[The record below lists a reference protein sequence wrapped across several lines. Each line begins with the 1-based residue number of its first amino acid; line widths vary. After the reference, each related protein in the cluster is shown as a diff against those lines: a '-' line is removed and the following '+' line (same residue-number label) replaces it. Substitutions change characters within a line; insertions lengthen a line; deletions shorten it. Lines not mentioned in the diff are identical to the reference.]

1 MNSQATID
9 LTTYGERLT
18 TEPYTI
24 FAELREKA
32 PVHLVRLPPYG
43 EIWLIVGHN
52 EVNAALNNPTLSKN
66 GLRATRHLLPDTIGE
81 TMLTSDPPQHT
92 RLRRLVSK
100 EFSARRLTQLR
111 PVIQQIT
118 DAHLDAIADHD
129 NIDLINNY
137 SLPLSLTVITELL
150 GVPQLDRDTFHRW
163 SQQIITP
170 PPGRTRAEMI
180 HNDLLDYLNR
190 LIQQKR
196 EEASDD
202 LFGALVRASDTTQD
216 ALSPSEL
223 RAMALLLLSAGHE
236 TTLNLIAT
244 GVLMLLRHPRQL
256 KELRHDWSLLDATIE
271 ETLRRDAPLLF
282 STRRFTT
289 DPYTVGTTVI
299 PGGGTPILLALASAN
314 RDPTQFEKPD
324 AFDIHRDTAGH
335 LAFGHGIHHCL
346 GAPLARIEGAIAIRS
361 LLERFP
367 DLSLAADHWDW
378 QPTLTIRGLTTLPV
392 SLRG

>member
-1 MNSQATID
+1 MGSQAVVD
-9 LTTYGERLT
+9 LTAYGERLT
-18 TEPYTI
+18 AEPYAV
-24 FAELREKA
+24 FAELREQG
-32 PVHLVRLPPYG
+32 PVHLVRLPDYG
-43 EIWLIVGHN
+43 EIWLIVGYD
-52 EVNAALNNPTLSKN
+52 EVNAALNDPALSKN
-66 GLRATRHLLPDTIGE
+66 GFRATRHLVPDAIGE

-100 EFSARRLTQLR
+100 EFSARRLAGMR

-118 DAHLDAIADHD
+118 DACLDAIADAD
-129 NIDLINNY
+129 EVDLIENY
-137 SLPLSLTVITELL
+137 SLPLSITVIAELL
-150 GVPQLDRDTFHRW
+150 GVPQLDRDAFHRW
-163 SQQIITP
+163 SQEIVTP
-170 PPGRTRAEMI
+170 PAGRTRAEMI
-180 HNDLLDYLNR
+180 RGDLLDYLDR
-190 LIQQKR
+190 LVQQKR
-196 EEASDD
+196 EAASDD
-202 LFGALVRASDTTQD
+202 LFGALVRASDEGED

-244 GVLMLLRHPRQL
+244 GVLMLMRHPRQL
-256 KELRHDWSLLDATIE
+256 EELRRDWSLLDGAIE

-289 DPYTVGTTVI
+289 GPYPVGTTVI
-299 PGGGTPILLALASAN
+299 PGGGTPMLLALASAN
-314 RDPTQFEKPD
+314 RDPAQFEEPD
-324 AFDIHRDTAGH
+324 AFDIHRNPVGH

-367 DLSLAADHWDW
+367 DLSLATGQWDW
-378 QPTLTIRGLTTLPV
+378 QRTLTIRGLATLPV